1 MHDNKNMTTM
11 QNTRRP
17 AFIPILVALLLLLFS
32 GHNALAEE
40 DEQLTLNFANTDITQ
55 VINAVAKLTGKNFI
69 VDPRVKGKV
78 TVITH
83 HAMSKDEVYQ
93 VFISLLKV
101 HGFATIPGT
110 NVIKIVPEV
119 NAKQDSIQT
128 TTHASR
134 KDGDQMVTQV
144 IQIKYVN
151 AAQLV
156 PILRPLVPQ
165 RGHLAAYTQSN
176 VLIISDSGAN
186 IARLLQIIHR
196 IDQAVNDEVE
206 VIKLEHATASE
217 IVKIIK
223 QLQKPGA
230 KDAASSYLMV
240 ADDRTNSI
248 LLGGDKQKRLRMR
261 ALILH
266 LDTPLDVGGDTT
278 VIYLKYAKS
287 KDLLNVLTG
296 VSKTLTSKGRV
307 KKTPSPR
314 GVQNNVNILADE
326 SSNALII
333 NAPPAILRKLRRVVS
348 QLDIRRQQVLV
359 EAVIAEVSYEK
370 SSELGVEWVLDGT
383 AGGSKTG
390 PVGVLNFGNLPGLL
404 TDPPTVGTGLSFGL
418 GSFSNGV
425 PEFGMLVR
433 ALAGDAN
440 SNVLATPSLMTM
452 DNEEAT
458 IVVAQTVPFVTGQYA
473 NTGGG
478 TTPQNPFQTIQR
490 EDVGLTLKIKP
501 QINEGDA
508 IRLEIDQE
516 VSALSDSSIGVNVIT
531 KKRSWT
537 TTVMVEDDQILV
549 VGGLIDEALTE
560 ATQKIPGLGDI
571 PVLGW
576 MFKTK
581 RMKKIKTNLMA
592 FIHPVIIKNKAILNE
607 HTGRKYN
614 YLRGKELEMSQKG
627 ISLFSDQE
635 IPIMPEYQPVPDL
648 PPRYTPKG
656 GGHTEIPEPPQDPL
670 D

>member
-1 MHDNKNMTTM
+1 M
-11 QNTRRP
+11 QNTHRP
-17 AFIPILVALLLLLFS
+17 AFTTLLFALVLTLLFS
-32 GHNALAEE
+32 GRNALAEE

-83 HAMSKDEVYQ
+83 HAMSRDEVYQ

-128 TTHASR
+128 TTHATR

-230 KDAASSYLMV
+230 KDAASKYLMV

-287 KDLLNVLTG
+287 KDLVNVLTG
-296 VSKTLTSKGRV
+296 ISKTLTGKGRV
-307 KKTPSPR
+307 KKAPSPR

-326 SSNALII
+326 ASNALII

-592 FIHPVIIKNKAILNE
+592 FIHPVIIKNKAILNK

-656 GGHTEIPEPPQDPL
+656 GGHSEIPEPPQDPL